1 MSTFNVKQGDLVPA
15 ITATLMQAVG
25 TAAATV
31 IDLTAASSVKF
42 AMRNRQLGTN
52 KVDAAGTI
60 VSAAAGT
67 VKYQW
72 VGTDTD
78 TEGVFDCEWQITWP
92 TGKQTVPGSGYD
104 QIVIGDD
111 IAT

>member
-1 MSTFNVKQGDLVPA
+1 MSTLRIKQGDLVPA
-15 ITATLMQAVG
+15 ATATLMQQVG
-25 TAAATV
+25 TATATP
-31 IDLTAASSVKF
+31 IDLTTASSVKF
-42 AMRNRQLGTN
+42 AMRDRAGVI

-72 VGTDTD
+72 TGTDTD
-78 TEGVFDCEWQITWP
+78 TAGNYDMEWQITWP
-92 TGKQTVPGSGYD
+92 AGKQTVPGAGYD
-104 QIVIGDD
+104 TVCIGDD

>member
-1 MSTFNVKQGDLVPA
+1 VSTFSVKQGDLVPA
-15 ITATLMQAVG
+15 ITATLMQQVG
-25 TAAATV
+25 TASATV
-31 IDLTAASSVKF
+31 IDLTTASGVKF
-42 AMRNRQLGTN
+42 AMRNRDLGTD
-52 KVDAAGTI
+52 KVNAAATI
-60 VSAAAGT
+60 VTPAAGT

-78 TEGVFDCEWQITWP
+78 TPGVYDCEWQITWP
-92 TGKQTVPGSGYD
+92 SGKQTVPGSGYD